1 MNELTTPVCERLL
14 SQPDGSCAAVLTRQL
29 TNTVIV
35 LAGHWSMGWGRETTL
50 LGGVK
55 ATAFEG
61 RGYVSAVAGR
71 MALLVYLLDL
81 YRREHCWGEVR
92 TGWLCS

>member
-1 MNELTTPVCERLL
+1 
-14 SQPDGSCAAVLTRQL
+14 
-29 TNTVIV
+29 
-35 LAGHWSMGWGRETTL
+35 MGWGRETTL

-92 TGWLCS
+92 TGWLCSQVSSVPLVFKMWMGGWMVGGWMDG